1 MKKNNT
7 FIFGESGFVGTHL
20 KISLKEKIN
29 INIIKAKRP
38 SKYIKDLDNFYLKY
52 WKKIVNQ
59 SDTII
64 YLSFNNDLEDLKK
77 NISSSFL
84 QNLIPLY
91 ILCETI
97 KKNKKK
103 IKLVYLSTASLYG
116 NNVELPVREISPIEI
131 NNIYEYLKHLS
142 EQILINSNNKYLNYQ
157 ILRLSNVYG
166 ENISKKKQNNRQ
178 VLNRVIFDALFK
190 KTIKVFG
197 TGNYFRDFIH
207 VKDVCDAIFKI
218 TINNHVRNEIFN
230 IGTGKKYRLIDVFD
244 KIRAL
249 ISFKYGYSIKIKKI
263 KLEKISSDS
272 SDTRNFQAS
281 ITKSKKKFGMKP
293 KITLENGLNNLITH
307 VYKK

>member
-20 KISLKEKIN
+20 KILLNGKKD
-29 INIIKAKRP
+29 INIIKAKKP
-38 SKYIKDLDNFYLKY
+38 SKHIKSLDNFYFKY
-52 WKKIVNQ
+52 WNKIVNQ

-77 NISSSFL
+77 NISNSFL
-84 QNLIPLY
+84 QSLIPLY

-116 NNVELPVREISPIEI
+116 NKVELPVREISPIEI

-166 ENISKKKQNNRQ
+166 ENISEKKQNNRQ
-178 VLNRVIFDALFK
+178 VLNRVILDALFK
-190 KTIKVFG
+190 KKIKVFG

-218 TINNHVRNEIFN
+218 TTNNHIRNEIFN
-230 IGTGKKYRLIDVFD
+230 IGTGKKYRLIDVFN
-244 KIRAL
+244 KIKGL
-249 ISFKYGYSIKIKKI
+249 ISLKYGYSIKIKKI
-263 KLEKISSDS
+263 KLEKISSDR
-272 SDTRNFQAS
+272 SDIRNFQAS
-281 ITKSKKKFGMKP
+281 ISKSKKKFGMKTT
-293 KITLENGLNNLITH
+293 ITLENGLNNLITH